1 MKKYSANYSYT
12 NHNFV
17 IQNLTNPR
25 KESEFLSAIL
35 IVKNLIQRG
44 KPTLM
49 SQYLQ
54 SIYGSVHKETELF
67 KKPFVLINQ
76 SNLKWNNTIKGDEE
90 NNYFPARTFL
100 EERISEDLSEYV
112 FIKQLIIP
120 EIEINQITQRDDEN
134 YRHQCVDFFLP
145 QANLVIEID
154 GQQHKEEVGGVIGS
168 IRDNHLTLSKIL
180 TVRIDTKDFEDR
192 NEIYFEKIEII
203 KTKLDKHSRLLN
215 LYKTNFNLS
224 FAEIPE
230 EIKKTKLLPTAIIRF
245 QILILELLE
254 SGKINLNDDKWLFEL
269 KNLDI
274 IGYENHAVEDLFEW
288 FNHLLKLQKIPFN
301 EPQFQIKLVQN
312 FSNTNCIKVDF
323 SLFQRWTDENM
334 LNEEVIYVRTDYL
347 DLFHNRNKNKLD
359 RINYFKLSTSNK
371 FEYKLIFN
379 EESDDLENLEFFLK
393 NIFEYDRFNN
403 GQISIIQNIL
413 ENKTTIG
420 LLPTGGGKSLTYQL
434 ACLLQPCISF
444 VVCPIKSLMY
454 DQIKDL
460 DLAYIQNI
468 ESINSDTIGAER
480 TEILDNYSN
489 GKYFFVFISPERFQ
503 TKDFRERLISI
514 NSQLNFS
521 YAVIDEVH
529 CLSEWGHD
537 FRTSYLNLSNT
548 IKKYCPSIS
557 FLGLTATASV
567 NVLKDIQLEFNTDQK
582 NVKTLTD
589 YTRPELEF
597 IVINDNGNKYQ
608 QALKIIEKQN
618 EEHKIFDLESDNPK
632 CGLIFTPFVNSTV
645 AVDGCFGLSNKL
657 STNFKVQVKFYSGSK
672 PNNYADALDFESYKI
687 KVQDEYKQNKFTLL
701 TATKA
706 FGMGINKKNIIFTI
720 HYGMPA
726 SMESLYQEA
735 GRAGR
740 DKSEAKCYVLLTE
753 EKKENE
759 VETIF
764 NPESTYEEIQSL
776 TDKVKWNGQ
785 DVFRQ
790 IFLYQNGLDSIAKE
804 LELVNKLHNKYLVS
818 GASKVVHA
826 LTFFPNAHTTNQR
839 KEAKSK
845 VEKAIY
851 RLSNLGVVDDWT
863 VDDFS
868 NGVFTVT
875 YKTFTD
881 ESIKTT
887 LLKFIKKY
895 VDDFEFDNHSERIKY
910 TNILR
915 DTELSK
921 FERLVKILLQWSYD
935 KFGTNRRE
943 SLKNVYENCLKY
955 DDTNEG
961 KESFKRSLEAYF
973 KFTEAT
979 YILQHIAENNN
990 KDISKWFDVF
1000 YDEIKD
1006 GNDNIIFNF
1015 KSKDSLI
1022 DLKGNL
1028 QRFLESYQSNTGLNL
1043 INGLTALLLEELFN
1057 EIEEKRFSKSFDT
1070 ISNYEESKFV
1080 YIIDQILEISKKINQ
1095 KGKTLLLKFL
1105 YKYSK
1110 TEEEKLRFAKEL
1122 GDTETILIH
1131 YNDRLKSIN
1140 KNIEYGFRKIG

>member
-1 MKKYSANYSYT
+1 MMKKYSANYSYT
-12 NHNFV
+12 DHNFV
-17 IQNLTNPR
+17 IQNLINPR
-25 KESEFLSAIL
+25 KESDYLPAIL
-35 IVKNLIQRG
+35 IIKNLIQRG

-54 SIYGSVHKETELF
+54 SIYGSIHKEAESF

-76 SNLKWNNTIKGDEE
+76 SNLEWNDTIKGDAE
-90 NNYFPARTFL
+90 NNYFPAKTFL
-100 EERISEDLSEYV
+100 NERISEDLSEYE

-120 EIEINQITQRDDEN
+120 EVEINQITQRDDEN
-134 YRHQCVDFFLP
+134 FKHQCVDFFLP

-154 GQQHKEEVGGVIGS
+154 GQQHKEEVGRVVDS

-180 TVRIDTKDFEDR
+180 TVRIDTKDLEEK
-192 NEIYFEKIEII
+192 NSIYFEKIEQI
-203 KTKLDKHSRLLN
+203 KNQLDNYSRFLN

-224 FAEIPE
+224 FAEISE
-230 EIKKTKLLPTAIIRF
+230 DIKKTKLLPTAIIRF
-245 QILILELLE
+245 QVLILELLE
-254 SGKINLNDDKWLFEL
+254 SGILNLDNDKWKFEV
-269 KNLDI
+269 KNQDVK
-274 IGYENHAVEDLFEW
+274 GYENHSIEDVFEW
-288 FNHLLKLQKIPFN
+288 LHHLLKLQKIPFK
-301 EPQFQIKLVQN
+301 EPQFEIKNVQH
-312 FSNTNCIKVDF
+312 FSNDNSIKIDF
-323 SLFQRWTDENM
+323 SILERWTDQNT
-334 LNEEVIYVRTDYL
+334 LNEDVIYVRKDYL
-347 DLFHNRNKNKLD
+347 DLFHNRNKEKLD
-359 RINYFKLSTSNK
+359 RVNYFKLSTSKK
-371 FEYKLIFN
+371 FKYNLVFN
-379 EESDDLENLEFFLK
+379 EESDDIENLEFFLK
-393 NIFEYDRFNN
+393 NIFEYDKFNN
-403 GQISIIQNIL
+403 GQISIIQNVL
-413 ENKTTIG
+413 ENNTTIG

-460 DLAYIQNI
+460 DQAYIQNI
-468 ESINSDTIGAER
+468 ASINSDVAGATR

-503 TKDFRERLISI
+503 TKDFRERLIAI

-548 IKKYCPSIS
+548 IKKYCPTID

-597 IVINDNGNKYQ
+597 IVINDGGNKYQ
-608 QALKIIEKQN
+608 EITKIVENHNQEDN
-618 EEHKIFDLESDNPK
+618 IFESTSENQK
-632 CGLIFTPFVNSTV
+632 CGLIFTPFVNGIN
-645 AVDGCFGLSNKL
+645 GCFDLSNRL
-657 STNFKVQVKFYSGSK
+657 TNEFNTSVKFYSGSK
-672 PNNYADALDFESYKI
+672 PSNYQNDLDFEKYKV
-687 KVQDEYKQNKFTLL
+687 KVQDEYKQNKFNLL

-706 FGMGINKKNIIFTI
+706 FGMGINKKNISFTV

-740 DKSEAKCYVLLTE
+740 DKSEAKCYVLLSE
-753 EKKENE
+753 ENPETD
-759 VETIF
+759 VQTIF
-764 NPESTYEEIQSL
+764 NPQSTYEEIQNL
-776 TDKVKWNGQ
+776 REQVGWNGQ

-790 IFLYQNGLDSIAKE
+790 IFLYQNGLDSISNE
-804 LELVNKLHNKYLVS
+804 LDLVAQLHNTYS
-818 GASKVVHA
+818 EAGASKVIYA
-826 LTFFPNAHTTNQR
+826 RTLGSNKA
-839 KEAKSK
+839 K

-851 RLSNLGVVDDWT
+851 RLSNLGIILDWT
-863 VDDFS
+863 VDDFF
-868 NGVFTVT
+868 NGVFTVS
-875 YKTFTD
+875 YSNFTED
-881 ESIKTT
+881 SIATT

-895 VDDFEFDNHSERIKY
+895 VDDFEFDNHPDRIKY
-910 TNILR
+910 SNILQ
-915 DTELSK
+915 DSELTK
-921 FERLVKILLQWSYD
+921 LERFVKVLLQWSYD

-990 KDISKWFDVF
+990 KDISKWFEVF
-1000 YDEIKD
+1000 YDENNNFIKQ
-1006 GNDNIIFNF
+1006 
-1015 KSKDSLI
+1015 DSLI

-1028 QRFLESYQSNTGLNL
+1028 QRFLESFQSNTGLNL
-1043 INGLTALLLEELFN
+1043 INGLTKLLLDESFN
-1057 EIEEKRFSKSFDT
+1057 NISEQRFSKSFDT
-1070 ISNYEESKFV
+1070 ISNYEESKFD
-1080 YIIDQILEISKKINQ
+1080 YIVNQILEISKRINQ
-1095 KGKTLLLKFL
+1095 KGKIILLKFL
-1105 YKYSK
+1105 YKFSK

-1122 GDTETILIH
+1122 GDTETMLIH
-1131 YNDRLKSIN
+1131 YNNRLKSIN

>member
-17 IQNLTNPR
+17 IQNLTNSR
-25 KESEFLSAIL
+25 KESGYLSAIL
-35 IVKNLIQRG
+35 IIKNLIQRG

-49 SQYLQ
+49 SKYLQ

-76 SNLKWNNTIKGDEE
+76 SNLKWNNTIRGDEE

-100 EERISEDLSEYV
+100 EERITQDLSEYK
-112 FIKQLIIP
+112 FIKQLIVP

-134 YRHQCVDFFLP
+134 FRHQCVDLFLP

-154 GQQHKEEVGGVIGS
+154 GQQHQEEIGRVADA
-168 IRDNHLTLSKIL
+168 IRDNHLSLSKVETI
-180 TVRIDTKDFEDR
+180 RIDTLDLEAR
-192 NEIYFEKIEII
+192 NENYFEKIEEI
-203 KTKLDKHSRLLN
+203 KSQLETYSRFLKLYEN
-215 LYKTNFNLS
+215 NYNLS
-224 FAEIPE
+224 FDEIPE
-230 EIKKTKLLPTAIIRF
+230 EIKKTKLLPTATIRF
-245 QILILELLE
+245 QILLLELLE
-254 SGKINLNDDKWLFEL
+254 SGLLNLDDKKWLFEI
-269 KNLDI
+269 KNRDVNS
-274 IGYENHAVEDLFEW
+274 YENYAIEDVFEW
-288 FNHLLKLQKIPFN
+288 FQYLLKLQKIEFN
-301 EPQFQIKLVQN
+301 EPEFEIRNVEA
-312 FSNTNCIKVDF
+312 FSNANCIKIDF
-323 SLFQRWTDENM
+323 SLLERWTDENS
-334 LNEEVIYVRTDYL
+334 LNENVIYVRTDYL

-359 RINYFKLSTSNK
+359 RVNYFNLSTSAKYN
-371 FEYKLIFN
+371 YKLLFN

-393 NIFEYDRFNN
+393 NIFEYEKFNN

-413 ENKTTIG
+413 ENNTTIG

-460 DLAYIQNI
+460 DQAYIQNI
-468 ESINSDTIGAER
+468 ESINSDVIGAER

-503 TKDFRERLISI
+503 TKDFRERLIAI

-537 FRTSYLNLSNT
+537 FRTSYLNLSST
-548 IKKYCPSIS
+548 IKKYCPTIN

-608 QALKIIEKQN
+608 ELNSVIDYQIEEN
-618 EEHKIFDLESDNPK
+618 NLFNSASENTK
-632 CGLIFTPFVNSTV
+632 CGLIFTPFVNGAS
-645 AVDGCFGLSNKL
+645 GCFDLASNL
-657 STNFKVQVKFYSGSK
+657 TTNYQTPIKFYSGSK
-672 PNNYADALDFESYKI
+672 PRNFQGTDKDFDKYKL

-706 FGMGINKKNIIFTI
+706 FGMGINKRNIGFTV

-740 DKSEAKCYVLLTE
+740 DKSDSKCYVLLTE
-753 EKKENE
+753 ENPETD
-759 VETIF
+759 VDTIF

-776 TDKVKWNGQ
+776 TEQVRWDGK

-790 IFLYQNGLDSIAKE
+790 IFLYQKGLDSISEE
-804 LELVNKLHNKYLVS
+804 LNLVSRLHNTYSESGVS
-818 GASKVVHA
+818 RVVY
-826 LTFFPNAHTTNQR
+826 AHNLDSN
-839 KEAKSK
+839 KAK

-851 RLSNLGVVDDWT
+851 RLSNLGVISDWT
-863 VDDFS
+863 VDDFF
-868 NGVFTVT
+868 NGVFTVK
-875 YKTFTD
+875 YNTFSE
-881 ESIKTT
+881 ESIKTS
-887 LLKFIKKY
+887 LLRFIKKY
-895 VDDFEFDNHSERIKY
+895 IDDFEFDNHSIRIKY
-910 TNILR
+910 TNILN
-915 DTELSK
+915 DNSLPK

-935 KFGTNRRE
+935 KFGTNRRT
-943 SLKNVYENCLKY
+943 SLQHVYENCLKY
-955 DDTNEG
+955 DDTIEG
-961 KESFKRSLEAYF
+961 KESFKKSLEAYF

-990 KDISKWFDVF
+990 KDIIKWFEVF
-1000 YDEIKD
+1000 YDE
-1006 GNDNIIFNF
+1006 NDNFIN
-1015 KSKDSLI
+1015 KDSLI

-1028 QRFLESYQSNTGLNL
+1028 QRFLESFQSNTGLNL
-1043 INGLTALLLEELFN
+1043 INGLTNLLLSESFN
-1057 EIEEKRFSKSFDT
+1057 KIEQQRFSKSFDT
-1070 ISNYEESKFV
+1070 ISNYEDSTFDF
-1080 YIIDQILEISKKINQ
+1080 IIDHILEISKRIDQ
-1095 KGKTLLLKFL
+1095 KGKIVLLKFL
-1105 YKYSK
+1105 YKFSK
-1110 TEEEKLRFAKEL
+1110 TEDEKLRFAKEL
-1122 GDTETILIH
+1122 GDTKTILIH
-1131 YNDRLKSIN
+1131 YNNRLKSIN
-1140 KNIEYGFRKIG
+1140 KNIENGFRKIG

>member
-1 MKKYSANYSYT
+1 MMKKYSANYSYT

-17 IQNLTNPR
+17 IQNLTNTR
-25 KESEFLSAIL
+25 KESRFLPAIL
-35 IVKNLIQRG
+35 IIKNLIQRG

-54 SIYGSVHKETELF
+54 SIYGSVHKEIELF
-67 KKPFVLINQ
+67 KNPFVLINQ
-76 SNLKWNNTIKGDEE
+76 SSLEWNNTIKGDEE

-100 EERISEDLSEYV
+100 EEKISEDLSEYE

-120 EIEINQITQRDDEN
+120 EIEINQITHQNDEN
-134 YRHQCVDFFLP
+134 FRHQCVDFFLP

-154 GQQHKEEVGGVIGS
+154 GQQHKEEVGRVIDS
-168 IRDNHLTLSKIL
+168 IRDNHLILSKVL
-180 TVRIDTKDFEDR
+180 TVRIDTKDLEAR
-192 NEIYFEKIEII
+192 NEIYLERIEQI
-203 KTKLDKHSRLLN
+203 KNQLDKYSRFLN

-245 QILILELLE
+245 QVLILELLE
-254 SGKINLNDDKWLFEL
+254 SGRISLEDDKWIFEV
-269 KNLDI
+269 KNQDI
-274 IGYENHAVEDLFEW
+274 SGFENHSIEDVFEW
-288 FNHLLKLQKIPFN
+288 LHHLLKLQKITFN
-301 EPQFQIKLVQN
+301 EPQFEVKYVQN
-312 FSNTNCIKVDF
+312 FSNENCIKIDF
-323 SLFQRWTDENM
+323 SLFQRWTDENL

-359 RINYFKLSTSNK
+359 RINYFKLSTSSK
-371 FEYKLIFN
+371 FNYKLLFN
-379 EESDDLENLEFFLK
+379 EESDDLQNLEFFLK

-413 ENKTTIG
+413 ENNTTIG

-460 DLAYIQNI
+460 DQAHIQNI
-468 ESINSDTIGAER
+468 ESINSDVVGAAR

-503 TKDFRERLISI
+503 TIDFRERLMAI
-514 NSQLNFS
+514 NSQLDFS

-548 IKKYCPSIS
+548 IKKYCPSIN

-567 NVLKDIQLEFNTDQK
+567 NVLKDIQLEFNTNQK
-582 NVKTLTD
+582 NVKTLSD

-608 QALKIIEKQN
+608 EVKNIIEN
-618 EEHKIFDLESDNPK
+618 HKIEDDIFDLDSDKPK
-632 CGLIFTPFVNSTV
+632 CGLIFTPHKQGNY
-645 AVDGCFGLSNKL
+645 GCSNLSKSL
-657 STNFKVQVKFYSGSK
+657 SIDFKTKIEYYSGTKPRAFIGNDEDFDRYKQKVQ
-672 PNNYADALDFESYKI
+672 N
-687 KVQDEYKQNKFTLL
+687 EYKQNKFALL

-706 FGMGINKKNIIFTI
+706 FGMGINKKNISFTV
-720 HYGMPA
+720 HYSMPA

-740 DKSEAKCYVLLTE
+740 DKSNAKCYVLLTE
-753 EKKENE
+753 EKPETD

-764 NPESTYEEIQSL
+764 NPESTYEEIQTLS
-776 TDKVKWNGQ
+776 DEVGRNGK

-790 IFLYQNGLDSIAKE
+790 IFLYQNGLDSISKE
-804 LELVNKLHNKYLVS
+804 LELVTQLHNTYSES
-818 GASKVVHA
+818 GASKVIYA
-826 LTFFPNAHTTNQR
+826 SNLASNKA
-839 KEAKSK
+839 K

-851 RLSNLGVVDDWT
+851 RLSNLGVISDWT
-863 VDDFS
+863 VDDFF

-875 YKTFTD
+875 YNTFTE
-881 ESIKTT
+881 ESIKAT

-910 TNILR
+910 TNILN
-915 DTELSK
+915 DTELPK

-955 DDTNEG
+955 DDTIEG
-961 KESFKRSLEAYF
+961 KESFKKSLEAYF

-990 KDISKWFDVF
+990 KDISKWFEVF
-1000 YDEIKD
+1000 YDENK
-1006 GNDNIIFNF
+1006 NF
-1015 KSKDSLI
+1015 INKDSLI

-1028 QRFLESYQSNTGLNL
+1028 QRFLESFQSNTGLNL
-1043 INGLTALLLEELFN
+1043 INGLTNLLLEGSFN
-1057 EIEEKRFSKSFDT
+1057 KIEEQRFSKSFDT
-1070 ISNYEESKFV
+1070 ISNYEDSKFDYV
-1080 YIIDQILEISKKINQ
+1080 IDQILEIAKRIDQ
-1095 KGKTLLLKFL
+1095 KGKIILLKFL

-1110 TEEEKLRFAKEL
+1110 TDEEKLRIAKEL

-1131 YNDRLKSIN
+1131 YNNRLKSIN
-1140 KNIEYGFRKIG
+1140 KNIEYGFQKIG

>member
-1 MKKYSANYSYT
+1 MMKKYSANYSYT

-17 IQNLTNPR
+17 IQNLTNSR
-25 KESEFLSAIL
+25 KESGYLSAIL
-35 IVKNLIQRG
+35 IIKNLIQRG
-44 KPTLM
+44 KPTIL

-54 SIYGSVHKETELF
+54 SVYGSIHKDTELF
-67 KKPFVLINQ
+67 KSPFVLINKK
-76 SNLKWNNTIKGDEE
+76 NLVWNNTIKGDEE

-100 EERISEDLSEYV
+100 EERISEDLSEYE
-112 FIKQLIIP
+112 FIKQLLIP
-120 EIEINQITQRDDEN
+120 EIEINQITQRIDEN
-134 YRHQCVDFFLP
+134 FKHQCVDFFLP

-154 GQQHKEEVGGVIGS
+154 GQQHKEEVGRVIDS
-168 IRDNHLTLSKIL
+168 IRDNHLILSKVL
-180 TVRIDTKDFEDR
+180 TVRIDTKDLEEK
-192 NEIYFEKIEII
+192 NSNYFEKIEEI
-203 KTKLDKHSRLLN
+203 KSQLDKYSRFLN
-215 LYKTNFNLS
+215 LYKKNYNLS
-224 FAEIPE
+224 FAEIPKK
-230 EIKKTKLLPTAIIRF
+230 IKKTKLLPTAIIRF
-245 QILILELLE
+245 QVLILELLE
-254 SGKINLNDDKWLFEL
+254 NGILNFEDDKWIFEV
-269 KNLDI
+269 KNQDVTN
-274 IGYENHAVEDLFEW
+274 YENHSIEDIFEW
-288 FNHLLKLQKIPFN
+288 MHHLLKLQKISFN
-301 EPQFQIKLVQN
+301 EPQFEIRNVN
-312 FSNTNCIKVDF
+312 EFSRENCIKIDF
-323 SLFQRWTDENM
+323 SLFQRWTDENT
-334 LNEEVIYVRTDYL
+334 LNDDVIYVRTDYL

-359 RINYFKLSTSNK
+359 RVNYFRLSTSK
-371 FEYKLIFN
+371 KYSYKLLFN

-393 NIFEYDRFNN
+393 NIFEYDKFNN
-403 GQISIIQNIL
+403 GQISIIQNVL
-413 ENKTTIG
+413 ENNTTIG

-460 DLAYIQNI
+460 DQAYIQNI
-468 ESINSDTIGAER
+468 ESINSDVIGPER

-489 GKYFFVFISPERFQ
+489 RKYFFVFISPERFQ
-503 TKDFRERLISI
+503 TKDFRERLIAI

-548 IKKYCPSIS
+548 IKKYCPTII

-597 IVINDNGNKYQ
+597 IVINDNGKKYQ
-608 QALKIIEKQN
+608 EITTIVDNHNQVDN
-618 EEHKIFDLESDNPK
+618 IFDLDSENPK
-632 CGLIFTPFVNSTV
+632 CGLIFTPFVNGTN
-645 AVDGCFGLSNKL
+645 GCFDLSSKL
-657 STNFKVQVKFYSGSK
+657 TTNFNIPVKFYSGSK
-672 PNNYADALDFESYKI
+672 PKNYQNDIDFEKYKV
-687 KVQDEYKQNKFTLL
+687 KVQDEYKQNKFKLL

-706 FGMGINKKNIIFTI
+706 FGMGINKKNISFTV

-740 DKSEAKCYVLLTE
+740 DKSDAKCYVLLTE
-753 EKKENE
+753 ENPETN

-776 TDKVKWNGQ
+776 TEKVKWDGQ

-790 IFLYQNGLDSIAKE
+790 IFLYQNGLDSISKE
-804 LELVNKLHNKYLVS
+804 LELVTLLHNTYSES
-818 GASKVVHA
+818 GTSKVVYA
-826 LTFFPNAHTTNQR
+826 RNLASNKA
-839 KEAKSK
+839 K
-845 VEKAIY
+845 VEKSIY
-851 RLSNLGVVDDWT
+851 RLSNLGVIADWT
-863 VDDFS
+863 VDDFF
-868 NGVFTVT
+868 NGVFTVK
-875 YKTFTD
+875 YNTFTE
-881 ESIKTT
+881 ESIKST

-895 VDDFEFDNHSERIKY
+895 VDDFEFDNHSDRIKY
-910 TNILR
+910 TNILN
-915 DTELSK
+915 DNSLPK

-955 DDTNEG
+955 DDTIEG
-961 KESFKRSLEAYF
+961 KESFKKSLEAYF

-990 KDISKWFDVF
+990 KDISKWFEVF
-1000 YDEIKD
+1000 YDE
-1006 GNDNIIFNF
+1006 NNNF
-1015 KSKDSLI
+1015 INKDSLI

-1028 QRFLESYQSNTGLNL
+1028 QRFLESFQSNTGLNL
-1043 INGLTALLLEELFN
+1043 INGLTNLLLSESFN
-1057 EIEEKRFSKSFDT
+1057 KIEEQRFSKSFDT
-1070 ISNYEESKFV
+1070 ISNYEDSTFDF
-1080 YIIDQILEISKKINQ
+1080 IIDHILEISKRIDQ
-1095 KGKTLLLKFL
+1095 KGKIVLLKFL
-1105 YKYSK
+1105 YKFSK

-1131 YNDRLKSIN
+1131 YNNRLKSIN

>member
-44 KPTLM
+44 KPSLM

-100 EERISEDLSEYV
+100 EERISEDLSEYD

-120 EIEINQITQRDDEN
+120 EIEINQITQRNDEN
-134 YRHQCVDFFLP
+134 FRYQCVDFFLP

-154 GQQHKEEVGGVIGS
+154 GQQHKEEIGRVIDS
-168 IRDNHLTLSKIL
+168 IRDNHLTLSRVL
-180 TVRIDTKDFEDR
+180 TVRIDTKDFEAR
-192 NEIYFEKIEII
+192 NEIYFEKIEQI
-203 KTKLDKHSRLLN
+203 KNQLDKYSRFLN
-215 LYKTNFNLS
+215 LYKANFNLS

-245 QILILELLE
+245 QVLILELLE
-254 SGKINLNDDKWLFEL
+254 NGILNLEDDKWIFEV
-269 KNLDI
+269 KNRDVN
-274 IGYENHAVEDLFEW
+274 GYENHSIEDVFEW
-288 FNHLLKLQKIPFN
+288 LHHLLKLQKITFN
-301 EPQFQIKLVQN
+301 EPQFEIKNVQN
-312 FSNTNCIKVDF
+312 FSTANCIKIDF
-323 SLFQRWTDENM
+323 SVLERWTDENS
-334 LNEEVIYVRTDYL
+334 LNEEVIYIRTDYL

-359 RINYFKLSTSNK
+359 RINYFRLSTSTK
-371 FEYKLIFN
+371 FNYKLLFN
-379 EESDDLENLEFFLK
+379 DESDDLENLEFFLK
-393 NIFEYDRFNN
+393 NIFEYDSFNN

-413 ENKTTIG
+413 ENNTTIG

-460 DLAYIQNI
+460 DQAYIQNI
-468 ESINSDTIGAER
+468 ESINSDVVGAER

-503 TKDFRERLISI
+503 TKDFRERLIAI
-514 NSQLNFS
+514 NSQLDFS

-548 IKKYCPSIS
+548 IKKYCPTIN

-597 IVINDNGNKYQ
+597 VVKNDNGSKYQ
-608 QALKIIEKQN
+608 EVTTIIKN
-618 EEHKIFDLESDNPK
+618 HIEEDNLFDSDSDNPK
-632 CGLIFTPFVNSTV
+632 CGLIFTPFVNGGN
-645 AVDGCFGLSNKL
+645 GCFDLSNKL
-657 STNFKVQVKFYSGSK
+657 TTNFKVPVKFYSGSK
-672 PNNYADALDFESYKI
+672 PKNYNNDLDFETYKV

-706 FGMGINKKNIIFTI
+706 FGMGVNKKNIGFTV

-740 DKSEAKCYVLLTE
+740 DKSNAKCYVLLTE
-753 EKKENE
+753 ENPETD

-776 TDKVKWNGQ
+776 TEKVKWDGQ

-790 IFLYQNGLDSIAKE
+790 IFLYQNGLDSISKE
-804 LELVNKLHNKYLVS
+804 LELVAQLHNTFSES
-818 GASKVVHA
+818 GVSKVIYA
-826 LTFFPNAHTTNQR
+826 RNLASNKA
-839 KEAKSK
+839 K

-851 RLSNLGVVDDWT
+851 RLSNLGVISDWT
-863 VDDFS
+863 VDDFF

-875 YKTFTD
+875 YNTFSE
-881 ESIKTT
+881 ESIKST

-895 VDDFEFDNHSERIKY
+895 VDDFEFDNHSDRIKY
-910 TNILR
+910 TNILN
-915 DTELSK
+915 DTELPK

-955 DDTNEG
+955 DDTVEG
-961 KESFKRSLEAYF
+961 KESFKKSLEAYF

-990 KDISKWFDVF
+990 KDISKWFEVF
-1000 YDEIKD
+1000 YDE
-1006 GNDNIIFNF
+1006 NNNF
-1015 KSKDSLI
+1015 INKDSLF

-1028 QRFLESYQSNTGLNL
+1028 QRFLESFQTNTGLNL
-1043 INGLTALLLEELFN
+1043 INGLTNLLLEESFN
-1057 EIEEKRFSKSFDT
+1057 KIEEQRFSKSFDT
-1070 ISNYEESKFV
+1070 ISNYEESKFD
-1080 YIIDQILEISKKINQ
+1080 YIIDQILEISKSINQ
-1095 KGKTLLLKFL
+1095 KGKIILLKFL
-1105 YKYSK
+1105 YKFSK
-1110 TEEEKLRFAKEL
+1110 SEDEKLRFAKEL

-1131 YNDRLKSIN
+1131 YNNRLKSIN

>member
-1 MKKYSANYSYT
+1 MMKKYSANYSYT

-25 KESEFLSAIL
+25 KDSEYLSAIL
-35 IVKNLIQRG
+35 IIKNLIQRG
-44 KPTLM
+44 KPTIL

-54 SIYGSVHKETELF
+54 SIYSAVHKDTELF
-67 KKPFVLINQ
+67 KSPFVLINKT
-76 SNLKWNNTIKGDEE
+76 NLVWNNTIKGDEE

-100 EERISEDLSEYV
+100 EKRISEDLPEYE
-112 FIKQLIIP
+112 FIKQLLIP
-120 EIEINQITQRDDEN
+120 EIEINQITQRIDEN
-134 YRHQCVDFFLP
+134 FKHQCVDFFLP

-154 GQQHKEEVGGVIGS
+154 GQQHKEEVGRVIDS
-168 IRDNHLTLSKIL
+168 IRDNHLTLSKVL
-180 TVRIDTKDFEDR
+180 TVRIDTKDLEQK
-192 NEIYFEKIEII
+192 NSTYFEKIEEI
-203 KTKLDKHSRLLN
+203 KNQLDKYSRFLN
-215 LYKTNFNLS
+215 LYKTNYNLS
-224 FAEIPE
+224 FAEIPI

-245 QILILELLE
+245 QVLILELLE
-254 SGKINLNDDKWLFEL
+254 NGILNFEDEKWIFEV
-269 KNLDI
+269 KNQDVTD
-274 IGYENHAVEDLFEW
+274 YENHSIEDIFEW
-288 FNHLLKLQKIPFN
+288 MHHLLKLQKIPFN
-301 EPQFQIKLVQN
+301 EPQFEIRNVEE
-312 FSNTNCIKVDF
+312 FSSGNCIKIDF
-323 SLFQRWTDENM
+323 SIFQRWTDENT
-334 LNEEVIYVRTDYL
+334 LNDDIIYVRTDYL

-359 RINYFKLSTSNK
+359 RVNYFKLSTSIKYN
-371 FEYKLIFN
+371 YKLLFN

-393 NIFEYDRFNN
+393 NIFEYDKFNN
-403 GQISIIQNIL
+403 GQISIIQNVL
-413 ENKTTIG
+413 ENNTTIG

-460 DLAYIQNI
+460 DQAYIQNI
-468 ESINSDTIGAER
+468 ESINSDVIGAER

-503 TKDFRERLISI
+503 TKDFRERLTAI

-548 IKKYCPSIS
+548 IKKYCPTIN

-608 QALKIIEKQN
+608 EITTIVENHSELDN
-618 EEHKIFDLESDNPK
+618 IFDLDSENPK
-632 CGLIFTPFVNSTV
+632 CGLIFTPHKQGSFGCSSLSQSLSIDFKTRIEYYSGTKPNSFIGE
-645 AVDGCFGLSNKL
+645 DKDFERYKQ
-657 STNFKVQVKFYSGSK
+657 KVQ
-672 PNNYADALDFESYKI
+672 N
-687 KVQDEYKQNKFTLL
+687 EYKQNKFSLL

-706 FGMGINKKNIIFTI
+706 FGMGINKKNISFTV
-720 HYGMPA
+720 HYSMPA

-740 DKSEAKCYVLLTE
+740 DKSDAKCYVLLTE
-753 EKKENE
+753 ENPETN

-764 NPESTYEEIQSL
+764 NPESTYEEIKTLS
-776 TDKVKWNGQ
+776 DEVGRNGN

-790 IFLYQNGLDSIAKE
+790 IFLYQNGLDSIATE
-804 LELVNKLHNKYLVS
+804 LTLVTLLHNTYSES
-818 GASKVVHA
+818 GTSKVV
-826 LTFFPNAHTTNQR
+826 NARSLASN
-839 KEAKSK
+839 KSK

-851 RLSNLGVVDDWT
+851 RLSNLGVISDWT
-863 VDDFS
+863 VDDFFK
-868 NGVFTVT
+868 GVFTVT
-875 YKTFTD
+875 YNTFNE
-881 ESIKTT
+881 ESIKST

-895 VDDFEFDNHSERIKY
+895 VDDFEFDNHSDRIKY
-910 TNILR
+910 TNILN
-915 DTELSK
+915 DNSLPK

-955 DDTNEG
+955 DDTIEG
-961 KESFKRSLEAYF
+961 KEFFKKSLEAYF

-990 KDISKWFDVF
+990 KDIVKWFEVF
-1000 YDEIKD
+1000 YDENNNFIK
-1006 GNDNIIFNF
+1006 
-1015 KSKDSLI
+1015 KDSLI

-1028 QRFLESYQSNTGLNL
+1028 QRFLESFQSNTGLNL
-1043 INGLTALLLEELFN
+1043 INGLTNLLLSESFN
-1057 EIEEKRFSKSFDT
+1057 KIEEQRFTKSFDT
-1070 ISNYEESKFV
+1070 ISNYEDSTFDF
-1080 YIIDQILEISKKINQ
+1080 IIDHILELSKRIDQ
-1095 KGKTLLLKFL
+1095 KGKIVLLKFL
-1105 YKYSK
+1105 YKFSK

-1131 YNDRLKSIN
+1131 YNNRLKSIN

>member
-17 IQNLTNPR
+17 IQNLTCNS
-25 KESEFLSAIL
+25 KNSDYLSAIL
-35 IVKNLIQRG
+35 IIKNIIQRG
-44 KPTLM
+44 RPTLM

-54 SIYGSVHKETELF
+54 SIYGSVHKEVEFF

-76 SNLKWNNTIKGDEE
+76 SSLEWKNTIKGDEDK
-90 NNYFPARTFL
+90 NYFPAKIFL
-100 EERISEDLSEYV
+100 EERISEDLSDFE

-120 EIEINQITQRDDEN
+120 EIEINHITQRNDEN
-134 YRHQCVDFFLP
+134 FKHQCVDFFLP

-154 GQQHKEEVGGVIGS
+154 GQQHKEEVGRVIDS
-168 IRDNHLTLSKIL
+168 IRDNHLSLSKVL
-180 TVRIDTKDFEDR
+180 TVRIDTKDLESK
-192 NEIYFEKIEII
+192 NEIYFDKIEQI
-203 KTKLDKHSRLLN
+203 KSQLDKYSKFLN
-215 LYKTNFNLS
+215 LYKSNFELS
-224 FAEIPE
+224 YAEISE
-230 EIKKTKLLPTAIIRF
+230 DIKKTKLLPTAIIRF
-245 QILILELLE
+245 QVLILELLE
-254 SGKINLNDDKWLFEL
+254 SGVINFEDEKWFLEV
-269 KNLDI
+269 KNHDVT
-274 IGYENHAVEDLFEW
+274 GYENHAIEDIFEW
-288 FNHLLKLQKIPFN
+288 FHYLLKLQKITFN
-301 EPQFQIKLVQN
+301 EPQFEIKNVQR
-312 FSNTNCIKVDF
+312 FSNANCVKIDF
-323 SLFQRWTDENM
+323 SLLERWTDEYL
-334 LNEEVIYVRTDYL
+334 LNEEIIYVRTDYL
-347 DLFHNRNKNKLD
+347 DLYHNRNKNKLD
-359 RINYFKLSTSNK
+359 RINYFKLSTLTK
-371 FEYKLIFN
+371 FNYKLLFN

-393 NIFEYDRFNN
+393 NIFEYDMFFS

-413 ENKTTIG
+413 ENNTTIG

-460 DLAYIQNI
+460 DQAYIQNI
-468 ESINSDTIGAER
+468 ESINSDVVGAER

-503 TKDFRERLISI
+503 TKDFRERLIAI
-514 NSQLNFS
+514 NSQLDFS

-608 QALKIIEKQN
+608 EVTSIIEN
-618 EEHKIFDLESDNPK
+618 HIEDDSLFDCDTDNPK
-632 CGLIFTPFVNSTV
+632 CGLIFTPFVNGGN
-645 AVDGCFGLSNKL
+645 GCFDLSNKL
-657 STNFKVQVKFYSGSK
+657 TTNFKVPVKFYSGTK
-672 PNNYADALDFESYKI
+672 PKNYQNDSNFETYKV

-706 FGMGINKKNIIFTI
+706 FGMGINKKNISFTI

-740 DKSEAKCYVLLTE
+740 DKSNAKCYVLLTQ
-753 EKKENE
+753 EKPETD

-776 TDKVKWNGQ
+776 TEKVKWNGQ

-790 IFLYQNGLDSIAKE
+790 IFLYQNGLDSISKE
-804 LELVNKLHNKYLVS
+804 LKLVTQLHNTYSES
-818 GASKVVHA
+818 GVSKVIYA
-826 LTFFPNAHTTNQR
+826 MTLGSNKA
-839 KEAKSK
+839 K

-851 RLSNLGVVDDWT
+851 RLSNLGVISDWT
-863 VDDFS
+863 VDDFF

-875 YKTFTD
+875 YNTFS
-881 ESIKTT
+881 EERIKTT

-895 VDDFEFDNHSERIKY
+895 VDDFEFDNHSDRIKY
-910 TNILR
+910 TNILN
-915 DTELSK
+915 DIELPH

-935 KFGTNRRE
+935 KFGSNRRE
-943 SLKNVYENCLKY
+943 SLRNVYENCLNY
-955 DDTNEG
+955 TDTIGG
-961 KESFKRSLEAYF
+961 KESFKKSLESYF

-979 YILQHIAENNN
+979 YVLQHIAENNN
-990 KDISKWFDVF
+990 KDIFKWFEVF
-1000 YDEIKD
+1000 YDE
-1006 GNDNIIFNF
+1006 NNLFII
-1015 KSKDSLI
+1015 KDSLI

-1028 QRFLESYQSNTGLNL
+1028 QRFLESFQSNTGLNL
-1043 INGLTALLLEELFN
+1043 INGLTILLLEESLN
-1057 EIEEKRFSKSFDT
+1057 SIEENRFSKSFDT
-1070 ISNYEESKFV
+1070 ISNFEGSKFDYV
-1080 YIIDQILEISKKINQ
+1080 IDQILEVSKRLNQ
-1095 KGKTLLLKFL
+1095 KEKMLLLKYL

-1122 GDTETILIH
+1122 GDIETILIH
-1131 YNDRLKSIN
+1131 YNDRLERIN
-1140 KNIEYGFRKIG
+1140 KKIEYGFRKIG

>member
-1 MKKYSANYSYT
+1 M
-12 NHNFV
+12 
-17 IQNLTNPR
+17 P
-25 KESEFLSAIL
+25 AIL
-35 IVKNLIQRG
+35 IIKNLIQRG
-44 KPTLM
+44 KPTIM

-54 SIYGSVHKETELF
+54 SIYGSVHKEIELF
-67 KKPFVLINQ
+67 KKPFVLINK
-76 SNLKWNNTIKGDEE
+76 SSLKWNNTIRGDED
-90 NNYFPARTFL
+90 NNYFPAITFL
-100 EERISEDLSEYV
+100 EERISEDLSEYE

-120 EIEINQITQRDDEN
+120 EIEINQITQRNDEN
-134 YRHQCVDFFLP
+134 FKHQCVDFFLP

-154 GQQHKEEVGGVIGS
+154 GQQHKEGVGRVIDS
-168 IRDNHLTLSKIL
+168 IRDNHLTLSKVL
-180 TVRIDTKDFEDR
+180 TVRIDTKDLEAR
-192 NEIYFEKIEII
+192 NEIYLERIEQI
-203 KTKLDKHSRLLN
+203 KKQLDKYSRFLN

-245 QILILELLE
+245 QVLILELLE
-254 SGKINLNDDKWLFEL
+254 SGIISLDNEKWLFEV
-269 KNLDI
+269 KNQDVN
-274 IGYENHAVEDLFEW
+274 GYENHSIEDIFEW
-288 FNHLLKLQKIPFN
+288 LHHLLKLQKIPFN
-301 EPQFQIKLVQN
+301 EPKFKIKKVEN
-312 FSNTNCIKVDF
+312 FSNENCVKIDF
-323 SLFQRWTDENM
+323 SLLQRWTDENS

-359 RINYFKLSTSNK
+359 RINYFKLSTSSKYN
-371 FEYKLIFN
+371 YKLLFN
-379 EESDDLENLEFFLK
+379 EESDDLENLEFFLE
-393 NIFEYDRFNN
+393 NIFGYDKFNN
-403 GQISIIQNIL
+403 GQISIIQNVL
-413 ENKTTIG
+413 ENNTTIG

-454 DQIKDL
+454 DQIRDL
-460 DLAYIQNI
+460 DQAYIQNV
-468 ESINSDTIGAER
+468 ESINSDVIGAER
-480 TEILDNYSN
+480 TEILDNYIN

-503 TKDFRERLISI
+503 TKDFRERLIAI

-537 FRTSYLNLSNT
+537 FRTSYLNLSST
-548 IKKYCPSIS
+548 IKKYCPSIN

-567 NVLKDIQLEFNTDQK
+567 NVLKDIQLEFNINQK

-597 IVINDNGNKYQ
+597 IVINDNGKKYQ
-608 QALKIIEKQN
+608 EIKTIVENHNQEDNL
-618 EEHKIFDLESDNPK
+618 FDLDSENPK
-632 CGLIFTPFVNSTV
+632 CGLIFTPFVNSGN
-645 AVDGCFGLSNKL
+645 GCFDLASKL
-657 STNFKVQVKFYSGSK
+657 TTNFKAPVKFYSGSK
-672 PNNYADALDFESYKI
+672 PKNYQNDLDFEKYKL
-687 KVQDEYKQNKFTLL
+687 KVQDEYKQNKFSLL

-706 FGMGINKKNIIFTI
+706 FGMGINKKNISFTV

-740 DKSEAKCYVLLTE
+740 DKSDAKCYVLLTE
-753 EKKENE
+753 ENPETD

-764 NPESTYEEIQSL
+764 NPESTYEEIQTL
-776 TDKVKWNGQ
+776 REQVGWNGR

-790 IFLYQNGLDSIAKE
+790 IFLYQNGLDSISNE
-804 LELVNKLHNKYLVS
+804 LELVTQLHNIYSES
-818 GASKVVHA
+818 GTSKVVSA
-826 LTFFPNAHTTNQR
+826 SSLASNKA
-839 KEAKSK
+839 K

-851 RLSNLGVVDDWT
+851 RLSNLGVILDWT
-863 VDDFS
+863 VDDFF

-875 YKTFTD
+875 YNTFTE
-881 ESIKTT
+881 ESIKSS

-895 VDDFEFDNHSERIKY
+895 IDDFEFDNHSDRIKY
-910 TNILR
+910 TNILNN
-915 DTELSK
+915 TEFPK

-955 DDTNEG
+955 DDTIEG
-961 KESFKRSLEAYF
+961 KESFKKSLEAYF

-990 KDISKWFDVF
+990 KDLTKWFEVL
-1000 YDEIKD
+1000 YDE
-1006 GNDNIIFNF
+1006 NNNF
-1015 KSKDSLI
+1015 LNKDSLI

-1028 QRFLESYQSNTGLNL
+1028 QRFLESFQSNTGLNL
-1043 INGLTALLLEELFN
+1043 INGLTILLLEESFN
-1057 EIEEKRFSKSFDT
+1057 KIEENRFSKSFDT
-1070 ISNYEESKFV
+1070 ISNYEELEFDYV
-1080 YIIDQILEISKKINQ
+1080 IDQILEVSKKLNQ
-1095 KGKTLLLKFL
+1095 KGKIILLKFL
-1105 YKYSK
+1105 YKFSK

-1122 GDTETILIH
+1122 GDTKTLLIN
-1131 YNDRLKSIN
+1131 YNNRLKSIN

>member
-1 MKKYSANYSYT
+1 MMKKYSANYSYP

-17 IQNLTNPR
+17 IQNLTLPR

-54 SIYGSVHKETELF
+54 SIYGSFHKDDEQF
-67 KKPFVLINQ
+67 KIPFVLIDR
-76 SNLKWNNTIKGDEE
+76 SNILWHNTIKGNEE

-100 EERISEDLSEYV
+100 DERISEDLSEYE

-134 YRHQCVDFFLP
+134 FRHQCVDFFLP

-154 GQQHKEEVGGVIGS
+154 GQQHKEEVGRVIDS
-168 IRDNHLTLSKIL
+168 IRDNHLLLSKVL
-180 TVRIDTKDFEDR
+180 TVRIETKDLEER
-192 NEIYFEKIEII
+192 NEIYFEKIGQI
-203 KTKLDKHSRLLN
+203 KTQLDKYSRFLN

-224 FAEIPE
+224 FAEISE

-254 SGKINLNDDKWLFEL
+254 SGKINLDDDKWLFEV
-269 KNLDI
+269 KNQDI
-274 IGYENHAVEDLFEW
+274 NGYENHAIEDVFEW
-288 FNHLLKLQKIPFN
+288 LHHLLKLQKIPFN
-301 EPQFQIKLVQN
+301 EPQFEIKYVQN
-312 FSNTNCIKVDF
+312 FSSSNCIKIDF
-323 SLFQRWTDENM
+323 SLFQRWTDEYM
-334 LNEEVIYVRTDYL
+334 LNEDVIFVRTDYL

-359 RINYFKLSTSNK
+359 RINYFKLSTANK

-393 NIFEYDRFNN
+393 NIFGYDKFNN

-413 ENKTTIG
+413 ENNTTIG

-468 ESINSDTIGAER
+468 DSINSDTIGAER

-503 TKDFRERLISI
+503 TKDFRERLVAI

-548 IKKYCPSIS
+548 IKKYCPSIN

-608 QALKIIEKQN
+608 EILSILENHNQEDN
-618 EEHKIFDLESDNPK
+618 IFDLDSDNPR
-632 CGLIFTPFVNSTV
+632 CGLIFTPFVNG
-645 AVDGCFGLSNKL
+645 ANGCFDLSNRL
-657 STNFKVQVKFYSGSK
+657 TNNFNIPVRFYSGSK
-672 PNNYADALDFESYKI
+672 PSNYQEDLDFEKYKV
-687 KVQDEYKQNKFTLL
+687 KVQEEYKQNKFTLL

-706 FGMGINKKNIIFTI
+706 FGMGINKKNISFTV

-740 DKSEAKCYVLLTE
+740 DKSDAKCYVLLTE
-753 EKKENE
+753 ENPETD
-759 VETIF
+759 VQTIF

-776 TDKVKWNGQ
+776 TEKVKWDGQ

-790 IFLYQNGLDSIAKE
+790 IFLYQNGLDSISKE
-804 LELVNKLHNKYLVS
+804 LELVTQLHNTYS
-818 GASKVVHA
+818 EPGASKVVYA
-826 LTFFPNAHTTNQR
+826 TNLASN
-839 KEAKSK
+839 KAK

-851 RLSNLGVVDDWT
+851 RLSNLGVISDWT
-863 VDDFS
+863 VDDFFS
-868 NGVFTVT
+868 GVFTVT
-875 YKTFTD
+875 YNTFTE

-895 VDDFEFDNHSERIKY
+895 VDDFEFDNNSERIKY

-955 DDTNEG
+955 DDTLEG
-961 KESFKRSLEAYF
+961 KESFKKSLEAYF

-990 KDISKWFDVF
+990 KDIAKWFEVF
-1000 YDEIKD
+1000 YDE
-1006 GNDNIIFNF
+1006 NNNF
-1015 KSKDSLI
+1015 INKDSLF

-1028 QRFLESYQSNTGLNL
+1028 QRFLESFQTNTGLNL
-1043 INGLTALLLEELFN
+1043 INGLTNLLLEEIFN

-1070 ISNYEESKFV
+1070 ISNYEESKFDYV
-1080 YIIDQILEISKKINQ
+1080 IDQILEISKRINQ
-1095 KGKTLLLKFL
+1095 KGKILLLKFL

-1131 YNDRLKSIN
+1131 YNNRLKSIN

>member
-1 MKKYSANYSYT
+1 MMRKYSANYSYT

-17 IQNLTNPR
+17 IQNLNSSR

-35 IVKNLIQRG
+35 IIKNLIQRG

-54 SIYGSVHKETELF
+54 SIYGSIHKETEAF

-76 SNLKWNNTIKGDEE
+76 SNLKWINTIRGDEE

-100 EERISEDLSEYV
+100 EERITQDLSEYE
-112 FIKQLIIP
+112 FIKQLIVP

-134 YRHQCVDFFLP
+134 FRHQCVDFFLP

-154 GQQHKEEVGGVIGS
+154 GQQHKEEIGRVVDS
-168 IRDNHLTLSKIL
+168 IRDNHLSLSRVK
-180 TVRIDTKDFEDR
+180 TVRIDTLDLEAR
-192 NEIYFEKIEII
+192 NETYFEKIEEI
-203 KTKLDKHSRLLN
+203 KGQLDTYSRFLN
-215 LYKTNFNLS
+215 LYKNNFNLS

-230 EIKKTKLLPTAIIRF
+230 EIKKTKLLPTATIRF

-254 SGKINLNDDKWLFEL
+254 SGVLNLDDKKWIIEI
-269 KNLDI
+269 KNRDVNS
-274 IGYENHAVEDLFEW
+274 YENYAIEDIFEW
-288 FNHLLKLQKIPFN
+288 FQHLLKLQKIEFK
-301 EPQFQIKLVQN
+301 EPEFEIRNVEN
-312 FSNTNCIKVDF
+312 FSNENCIKVDF
-323 SLFQRWTDENM
+323 SLLERWTDENS
-334 LNEEVIYVRTDYL
+334 LNESIIYVRTDYL

-359 RINYFKLSTSNK
+359 RINYFKLSTSKK
-371 FEYKLIFN
+371 FKYKLLFN
-379 EESDDLENLEFFLK
+379 DESDDLENLEFFLK
-393 NIFEYDRFNN
+393 NIFEYNKFNN

-413 ENKTTIG
+413 ENNTTIG

-454 DQIKDL
+454 DQINDL
-460 DLAYIQNI
+460 DQAYIQNI

-480 TEILDNYSN
+480 TEILDNYGN

-503 TKDFRERLISI
+503 TKDFRERLTAI
-514 NSQLNFS
+514 NKQLNFS

-548 IKKYCPSIS
+548 IKKYCPEIN

-597 IVINDNGNKYQ
+597 IVINDNGNKYKELNSVIDYQ
-608 QALKIIEKQN
+608 IEEN
-618 EEHKIFDLESDNPK
+618 NLFNTESDNTK
-632 CGLIFTPFVNSTV
+632 CGLIFTPFVNGV
-645 AVDGCFGLSNKL
+645 NGCFDLSNNLSNKYQ
-657 STNFKVQVKFYSGSK
+657 TPVKFYSGSK
-672 PNNYADALDFESYKI
+672 PRNYNNVLDFETYKV

-706 FGMGINKKNIIFTI
+706 FGMGINKKNIGFTV

-740 DKSEAKCYVLLTE
+740 DKSDSKCYVLLTE
-753 EKKENE
+753 EDPETD
-759 VETIF
+759 VGTIF

-776 TDKVKWNGQ
+776 TEQVRWDGK

-790 IFLYQNGLDSIAKE
+790 IFLYQNGLDSISDE
-804 LELVNKLHNKYLVS
+804 LNLVSRLHNTYSESGVS
-818 GASKVVHA
+818 RVVYA
-826 LTFFPNAHTTNQR
+826 RNLDSNKA
-839 KEAKSK
+839 K

-851 RLSNLGVVDDWT
+851 RLSNLGVIADWT
-863 VDDFS
+863 VDDFF

-875 YKTFTD
+875 YNNYTE
-881 ESIKTT
+881 ESIKST

-895 VDDFEFDNHSERIKY
+895 VDDFEFDNHSDRVKY
-910 TNILR
+910 SNILN
-915 DTELSK
+915 DNELPTFK
-921 FERLVKILLQWSYD
+921 RYVKVLLQWSYD

-955 DDTNEG
+955 DDTLQG
-961 KESFKRSLEAYF
+961 KEAFKKSLEAYF

-990 KDISKWFDVF
+990 KDFTKWFEVF
-1000 YDEIKD
+1000 YDE
-1006 GNDNIIFNF
+1006 NNNF
-1015 KSKDSLI
+1015 VRRDDLI

-1028 QRFLESYQSNTGLNL
+1028 QRFLESFQTNTGLNL
-1043 INGLTALLLEELFN
+1043 INGLTNLLLENSFN
-1057 EIEEKRFSKSFDT
+1057 AIEEQRFSKAFDT
-1070 ISNYEESKFV
+1070 ISNYEESKFD
-1080 YIIDQILEISKKINQ
+1080 YIVDQILEISKNINQ
-1095 KGKTLLLKFL
+1095 KGKIKLLKFL
-1105 YKYSK
+1105 YKFSK
-1110 TEEEKLRFAKEL
+1110 SDEEKLRFAKEL
-1122 GDTETILIH
+1122 GDTKTILIH
-1131 YNDRLKSIN
+1131 YNDRLKNIN
-1140 KNIEYGFRKIG
+1140 KNIENGFRKIG

>member
-1 MKKYSANYSYT
+1 MMKKYSANYSYT

-35 IVKNLIQRG
+35 IIKNLIQRG

-54 SIYGSVHKETELF
+54 SIYGSIHKETELF

-76 SNLKWNNTIKGDEE
+76 SKLKWNNTIKGDEE
-90 NNYFPARTFL
+90 NNYFPASTFL
-100 EERISEDLSEYV
+100 EERISEDLSEYD

-120 EIEINQITQRDDEN
+120 EIEINQITQRNDEN
-134 YRHQCVDFFLP
+134 FRHQCVDFFLP

-154 GQQHKEEVGGVIGS
+154 GQQHKEEIGRVIDS
-168 IRDNHLTLSKIL
+168 IRDNHLTLSRVL
-180 TVRIDTKDFEDR
+180 TVRIDTKDFEAR
-192 NEIYFEKIEII
+192 NEIYFEKIEQI
-203 KTKLDKHSRLLN
+203 KNQLDKYSRFLN
-215 LYKTNFNLS
+215 LYKANFNLS

-245 QILILELLE
+245 QVLILELLE
-254 SGKINLNDDKWLFEL
+254 NGILNLEDDKWIFEV
-269 KNLDI
+269 KNRDVN
-274 IGYENHAVEDLFEW
+274 GYENHSIEDVFEW
-288 FNHLLKLQKIPFN
+288 LHHLLKLQKITFN
-301 EPQFQIKLVQN
+301 EPQFEIKNVQN
-312 FSNTNCIKVDF
+312 FSTENCIKIDF
-323 SLFQRWTDENM
+323 SVLERWTDENS
-334 LNEEVIYVRTDYL
+334 LNEEVIYIRTDYL

-359 RINYFKLSTSNK
+359 RINYFRLSTSTK
-371 FEYKLIFN
+371 FNYKLLFN
-379 EESDDLENLEFFLK
+379 DESDDLENLEFFLK
-393 NIFEYDRFNN
+393 NIFEYDSFNN

-413 ENKTTIG
+413 ENNTTIG

-460 DLAYIQNI
+460 DQAYIQNI
-468 ESINSDTIGAER
+468 ELINSDVVGAER

-503 TKDFRERLISI
+503 TKDFRERLIAI
-514 NSQLNFS
+514 NSQLDFS

-548 IKKYCPSIS
+548 IKKYCPTIN

-597 IVINDNGNKYQ
+597 VVINDNGSKYQ
-608 QALKIIEKQN
+608 EVTTIIEN
-618 EEHKIFDLESDNPK
+618 HIEEDNLFDSDPDNSK
-632 CGLIFTPFVNSTV
+632 CGLIFTPFVNGGN
-645 AVDGCFGLSNKL
+645 GCFDLSNKL
-657 STNFKVQVKFYSGSK
+657 TTNFKVPIKFYSGSK
-672 PNNYADALDFESYKI
+672 PKNYNNDLDFETYKV
-687 KVQDEYKQNKFTLL
+687 KVQDEYKQNKFKLL

-706 FGMGINKKNIIFTI
+706 FGMGINKKNIGFTV

-740 DKSEAKCYVLLTE
+740 DKSNAKCYVLLTE
-753 EKKENE
+753 ENPETD

-776 TDKVKWNGQ
+776 TEKVKWDGQ

-790 IFLYQNGLDSIAKE
+790 IFLYQNGLDSISKE
-804 LELVNKLHNKYLVS
+804 LELVAQLHNTFSES
-818 GASKVVHA
+818 GVSKVIYA
-826 LTFFPNAHTTNQR
+826 RNLASNKA
-839 KEAKSK
+839 K

-851 RLSNLGVVDDWT
+851 RLSNLGVISDWT
-863 VDDFS
+863 VDDFF

-875 YKTFTD
+875 YNTFSE
-881 ESIKTT
+881 ESIKST

-895 VDDFEFDNHSERIKY
+895 VDDFEFDNHSDRIKY
-910 TNILR
+910 TNILN
-915 DTELSK
+915 DTELPK

-955 DDTNEG
+955 DDTVEG
-961 KESFKRSLEAYF
+961 KESFKKSLEAYF

-990 KDISKWFDVF
+990 KDISKWFEVF
-1000 YDEIKD
+1000 YDE
-1006 GNDNIIFNF
+1006 NNNF
-1015 KSKDSLI
+1015 INKDSLF

-1028 QRFLESYQSNTGLNL
+1028 QRFLESFQTNTGLNL
-1043 INGLTALLLEELFN
+1043 INGLTNLLLEESFN
-1057 EIEEKRFSKSFDT
+1057 KIEEQRFSKSFDT
-1070 ISNYEESKFV
+1070 ISNYEESKFD
-1080 YIIDQILEISKKINQ
+1080 YIIDQILEISKSINQ
-1095 KGKTLLLKFL
+1095 KGKIILLKFL
-1105 YKYSK
+1105 YKFSK
-1110 TEEEKLRFAKEL
+1110 SEDEKLRFAKEL

-1131 YNDRLKSIN
+1131 YNNRLKSIN

>member
-54 SIYGSVHKETELF
+54 SIYGSIHKETELF

-100 EERISEDLSEYV
+100 EERISEDLSEYD

-120 EIEINQITQRDDEN
+120 EIEINQITQRNDEN
-134 YRHQCVDFFLP
+134 FRHQCVDFFLP

-154 GQQHKEEVGGVIGS
+154 GQQHKEEVERVVDS

-180 TVRIDTKDFEDR
+180 TVRIDTRDLEEK
-192 NEIYFEKIEII
+192 NSIYFEKIEQI
-203 KTKLDKHSRLLN
+203 KNQLDKYSRFLN

-224 FAEIPE
+224 FAEIPK

-245 QILILELLE
+245 QVLILELLE
-254 SGKINLNDDKWLFEL
+254 NGILNFEDDKWVFEI
-269 KNLDI
+269 KNQDVSD
-274 IGYENHAVEDLFEW
+274 YENHSIEDIFEW
-288 FNHLLKLQKIPFN
+288 MYHLLNLQKIPFK
-301 EPQFQIKLVQN
+301 EPQIEIKNVKG
-312 FSNTNCIKVDF
+312 FSNDNCVKIDF
-323 SLFQRWTDENM
+323 SIFQRWTDENA
-334 LNEEVIYVRTDYL
+334 LNDDVIYVRTDYL

-359 RINYFKLSTSNK
+359 RVNYFTLSTSTKYN
-371 FEYKLIFN
+371 YKLLFN
-379 EESDDLENLEFFLK
+379 EESNDLENLGFFLK
-393 NIFEYDRFNN
+393 NIFEYDKFNN
-403 GQISIIQNIL
+403 GQISIIQNVL
-413 ENKTTIG
+413 ENNTTIG

-460 DLAYIQNI
+460 DQAYIQNI
-468 ESINSDTIGAER
+468 ESINSDVIGAER

-503 TKDFRERLISI
+503 TKDFRERLIAI

-548 IKKYCPSIS
+548 IKKYCPTIN

-597 IVINDNGNKYQ
+597 IVINDNGKKYQ
-608 QALKIIEKQN
+608 EITTIVDNHNQVDN
-618 EEHKIFDLESDNPK
+618 IFDLDSESPK
-632 CGLIFTPFVNSTV
+632 CGLIFTPFVNGTN
-645 AVDGCFGLSNKL
+645 GCFDLSSKL
-657 STNFKVQVKFYSGSK
+657 TTNFNVPVKFYSGSK
-672 PNNYADALDFESYKI
+672 PKNYQNDLDFEKYKV

-706 FGMGINKKNIIFTI
+706 FGMGINKKNISFTV

-740 DKSEAKCYVLLTE
+740 DKSDAKCYVLLTE
-753 EKKENE
+753 ENPETN

-776 TDKVKWNGQ
+776 TEKVKWDGQ

-790 IFLYQNGLDSIAKE
+790 IFLYQNGLDSISKE
-804 LELVNKLHNKYLVS
+804 LELVTLLHNTYSES
-818 GASKVVHA
+818 GTSKVVYA
-826 LTFFPNAHTTNQR
+826 RNLASNKA
-839 KEAKSK
+839 K

-851 RLSNLGVVDDWT
+851 RLSNLGVIADWT
-863 VDDFS
+863 VDDFF

-875 YKTFTD
+875 YNTFTE
-881 ESIKTT
+881 ESIKST

-895 VDDFEFDNHSERIKY
+895 IDDFEFDNNPDRIKY
-910 TNILR
+910 TNIL
-915 DTELSK
+915 DDNSLPK

-955 DDTNEG
+955 DDTIEG
-961 KESFKRSLEAYF
+961 KESFKKSLEAYF

-990 KDISKWFDVF
+990 KDITKWFQVF
-1000 YDEIKD
+1000 YDE
-1006 GNDNIIFNF
+1006 NNNF
-1015 KSKDSLI
+1015 INKGSLI

-1028 QRFLESYQSNTGLNL
+1028 QRFLESFQSNTGLNL
-1043 INGLTALLLEELFN
+1043 INGLTNLLLSESFN
-1057 EIEEKRFSKSFDT
+1057 KIEEQRFSKSFDT
-1070 ISNYEESKFV
+1070 ISNYEDSTFDF
-1080 YIIDQILEISKKINQ
+1080 IIDHILEISKRIEQ
-1095 KGKTLLLKFL
+1095 KGKIVLLKFL
-1105 YKYSK
+1105 YKFSK

-1131 YNDRLKSIN
+1131 YNNRLKSIN

>member
-17 IQNLTNPR
+17 IQNLAIPR
-25 KESEFLSAIL
+25 KESGFLPAIL
-35 IVKNLIQRG
+35 IIKNLIQRG

-54 SIYGSVHKETELF
+54 SIYGSVHKDDEQF

-76 SNLKWNNTIKGDEE
+76 SNLEWHNRIKGDKG
-90 NNYFPARTFL
+90 NNYFPARIFL
-100 EERISEDLSEYV
+100 EERINEDLSEYD

-120 EIEINQITQRDDEN
+120 EIEINQITQRNDEN
-134 YRHQCVDFFLP
+134 FEYQYVDFFLP

-154 GQQHKEEVGGVIGS
+154 GQQHKEEVGRVIDS
-168 IRDNHLTLSKIL
+168 IRDNHLILSKIL
-180 TVRIDTKDFEDR
+180 TVRIDTKDLEAK
-192 NEIYFEKIEII
+192 NETYFEKIEQI
-203 KTKLDKHSRLLN
+203 KNQLDKYSRFLN

-224 FAEIPE
+224 FAEISE
-230 EIKKTKLLPTAIIRF
+230 ETKKTKLLPTAIIRF
-245 QILILELLE
+245 QVLILELLE
-254 SGKINLNDDKWLFEL
+254 SGKISLEDDKWIFEV
-269 KNLDI
+269 KNQDVN
-274 IGYENHAVEDLFEW
+274 GYENHSIEDIFEW
-288 FNHLLKLQKIPFN
+288 LHHLLKLQKITFN
-301 EPQFQIKLVQN
+301 EPQFEIKNVQN
-312 FSNTNCIKVDF
+312 FSNANCIKIDF
-323 SLFQRWTDENM
+323 SLLQRWTDQNL
-334 LNEEVIYVRTDYL
+334 LNEEIIYLRTDYL
-347 DLFHNRNKNKLD
+347 DLFHNRNKDKLD
-359 RINYFKLSTSNK
+359 RINYFKLSTSTKYN
-371 FEYKLIFN
+371 YKLIFN

-393 NIFEYDRFNN
+393 NIFGYDKFNN
-403 GQISIIQNIL
+403 GQISIIQNVL
-413 ENKTTIG
+413 ENNTTIG

-460 DLAYIQNI
+460 DQAYIQNI
-468 ESINSDTIGAER
+468 ESINSDVIGSER

-503 TKDFRERLISI
+503 TKDFRERLVAI

-548 IKKYCPSIS
+548 IKQYCPSIN

-567 NVLKDIQLEFNTDQK
+567 NVLKDIQLEFNTDQQ

-597 IVINDNGNKYQ
+597 IVINDNSNKYQ
-608 QALKIIEKQN
+608 EITTIIENHNQKDN
-618 EEHKIFDLESDNPK
+618 IFDLSSENPK
-632 CGLIFTPFVNSTV
+632 CGLIFTPFVNG
-645 AVDGCFGLSNKL
+645 ANGCFDLSNKL
-657 STNFKVQVKFYSGSK
+657 TTNFNIPVKFYSGSK
-672 PNNYADALDFESYKI
+672 PTNYQNDIDFEKYKI

-706 FGMGINKKNIIFTI
+706 FGMGINKKNISFTV

-740 DKSEAKCYVLLTE
+740 DKSNAKCYVLLTE
-753 EKKENE
+753 ENP
-759 VETIF
+759 ETDIEIIF
-764 NPESTYEEIQSL
+764 NPESSYEEIQSL
-776 TDKVKWNGQ
+776 TEKVKWDGQ

-790 IFLYQNGLDSIAKE
+790 IFLYQNGLDSISKE
-804 LELVNKLHNKYLVS
+804 LELVTLLHNTYS
-818 GASKVVHA
+818 ETGTSKVVYA
-826 LTFFPNAHTTNQR
+826 TNLGSN
-839 KEAKSK
+839 KIK

-851 RLSNLGVVDDWT
+851 RLSNLGVILDWT
-863 VDDFS
+863 VDDFF
-868 NGVFTVT
+868 NGVFTVK
-875 YKTFTD
+875 YNNFSEKSI
-881 ESIKTT
+881 EST

-895 VDDFEFDNHSERIKY
+895 IDDFEFDNHLDRIKY
-910 TNILR
+910 TNILN
-915 DTELSK
+915 DKELPK

-955 DDTNEG
+955 DNTTEG
-961 KESFKRSLEAYF
+961 KESFKKSLEAYF

-979 YILQHIAENNN
+979 YVLQHIAENNN
-990 KDISKWFDVF
+990 KDISKWFEVF
-1000 YDEIKD
+1000 YDE
-1006 GNDNIIFNF
+1006 NNNF
-1015 KSKDSLI
+1015 INKDSII

-1028 QRFLESYQSNTGLNL
+1028 QRFLESFQSNTGLNL
-1043 INGLTALLLEELFN
+1043 INGLTNLLLEESLN
-1057 EIEEKRFSKSFDT
+1057 KIEEQRFTKSFDT
-1070 ISNYEESKFV
+1070 ISNYEESIFD
-1080 YIIDQILEISKKINQ
+1080 YIIDHIIEVSKKLDQ
-1095 KGKTLLLKFL
+1095 KGKIMLLQFL
-1105 YKYSK
+1105 YKFSK
-1110 TEEEKLRFAKEL
+1110 SEEDKIRFAKEL
-1122 GDTETILIH
+1122 GDTETLLLH
-1131 YNDRLKSIN
+1131 YNNRLKIIN

>member
-1 MKKYSANYSYT
+1 MRKYSANYSYT

-25 KESEFLSAIL
+25 KESEFLPAIL
-35 IVKNLIQRG
+35 IIKNLLQRG

-54 SIYGSVHKETELF
+54 SIYGSVHKDVELF
-67 KKPFVLINQ
+67 KKPFVLINKTD
-76 SNLKWNNTIKGDEE
+76 LKWHNTIKGDEV

-100 EERISEDLSEYV
+100 EERISEDLSDYE

-120 EIEINQITQRDDEN
+120 EIEINQITQQDDEN
-134 YRHQCVDFFLP
+134 FKYQCVDFFLP

-154 GQQHKEEVGGVIGS
+154 GQQHKEEAGRVIDN
-168 IRDNHLTLSKIL
+168 IRDDHLLLSNVV
-180 TVRIDTKDFEDR
+180 TVRIDTKDLEAR
-192 NEIYFEKIEII
+192 NKKYFEQIEQI
-203 KTKLDKHSRLLN
+203 KKQLDKYSRFLN
-215 LYKTNFNLS
+215 LYKTNYNLK
-224 FAEIPE
+224 FTNIPKE
-230 EIKKTKLLPTAIIRF
+230 TKKTKLLPTAIIRF

-254 SGKINLNDDKWLFEL
+254 SGTINFDDNKWCFEVKNRDL
-269 KNLDI
+269 K
-274 IGYENHAVEDLFEW
+274 GYEDHAIEDLLEW
-288 FNHLLKLQKIPFN
+288 FYHLLKLQKITFK
-301 EPQFQIKLVQN
+301 EPQYEVKNVKKFSTKTSIK
-312 FSNTNCIKVDF
+312 IDF
-323 SLFQRWTDENM
+323 SLLERWTDENT
-334 LNEEVIYVRTDYL
+334 LNKDVIYVRTDYL

-359 RINYFKLSTSNK
+359 RINYFKLSTTTK
-371 FEYKLIFN
+371 FNYKLIFN

-413 ENKTTIG
+413 ENNTTIG

-460 DLAYIQNI
+460 DQAYIQNI
-468 ESINSDTIGAER
+468 ESINSDVVGAVR
-480 TEILDNYSN
+480 KEILDNYSY
-489 GKYFFVFISPERFQ
+489 GKYFFVYISPERFQ
-503 TKDFRERLISI
+503 TKDFRERLTAI
-514 NSQLNFS
+514 NSQLDFS

-548 IKKYCPSIS
+548 IKRYCTTIN

-597 IVINDNGNKYQ
+597 IVINDKGEKFQ
-608 QALKIIEKQN
+608 EVTTIIDDHIKKDNLFDSEAEKT
-618 EEHKIFDLESDNPK
+618 K
-632 CGLIFTPFVNSTV
+632 CGLIFTPFVNGPY
-645 AVDGCFGLSNKL
+645 GCYDLSSKL
-657 STNFKVQVKFYSGSK
+657 ATNYNTPVKFYSGSK
-672 PNNYADALDFESYKI
+672 PRNYNIALDFETYKV
-687 KVQDEYKQNKFTLL
+687 KVQDEFKQDKFTLL
-701 TATKA
+701 AATKA
-706 FGMGINKKNIIFTI
+706 FGMGINKRNISFTV

-740 DKSEAKCYVLLTE
+740 DKTNAKCYVLLTE
-753 EKKENE
+753 ENPKTD
-759 VETIF
+759 VQTIF
-764 NPESTYEEIQSL
+764 DPESSYEDIQSL
-776 TDKVKWNGQ
+776 SEKVKWDGQ

-790 IFLYQNGLDSIAKE
+790 VFLYQNGLDSIANE
-804 LELVNKLHNKYLVS
+804 LELVTLLHNTYSQS
-818 GASKVVHA
+818 GAYKVIHA
-826 LTFFPNAHTTNQR
+826 RTLRSNKA
-839 KEAKSK
+839 K

-851 RLSNLGVVDDWT
+851 RLSNLGVISDWT
-863 VDDFS
+863 VDDFFS
-868 NGVFTVT
+868 GVFTVT
-875 YKTFTD
+875 YNNFTEQSI
-881 ESIKTT
+881 EST

-895 VDDFEFDNHSERIKY
+895 VDDFEFDKHPDRIKY
-910 TNILR
+910 TNILN
-915 DTELSK
+915 DNNLPK
-921 FERLVKILLQWSYD
+921 FDRLVKILLQWSYD

-955 DDTNEG
+955 DDTIEG

-990 KDISKWFDVF
+990 KDISKWFEVF
-1000 YDEIKD
+1000 YDE
-1006 GNDNIIFNF
+1006 NNNF
-1015 KSKDSLI
+1015 INKESII

-1028 QRFLESYQSNTGLNL
+1028 QRFLESFQSNTGLNL
-1043 INGLTALLLEELFN
+1043 INGLTNLLLENPLN
-1057 EIEEKRFSKSFDT
+1057 KTEEQRFSKAFDT
-1070 ISNYEESKFV
+1070 VSNFKDADFDYA
-1080 YIIDQILEISKKINQ
+1080 IDQILEISKRINQ
-1095 KGKTLLLKFL
+1095 NGKITLLKFL

-1110 TEEEKLRFAKEL
+1110 TEDEKLRFAKEL
-1122 GDTETILIH
+1122 GDTKTVLIN
-1131 YNDRLKSIN
+1131 YNNRIKSIN
-1140 KNIEYGFRKIG
+1140 KKIENGFRKIG

>member
-1 MKKYSANYSYT
+1 MMKKYSANYSYT

-17 IQNLTNPR
+17 IQNLTLPR
-25 KESEFLSAIL
+25 IESEFLSAIL

-54 SIYGSVHKETELF
+54 SIYGSIHKNDEQF
-67 KKPFVLINQ
+67 KKPFVLIDQ
-76 SNLKWNNTIKGDEE
+76 SNILWHNTIKGDEE

-100 EERISEDLSEYV
+100 EKRISEDLAEYE

-120 EIEINQITQRDDEN
+120 EIEINQITQRNDEN
-134 YRHQCVDFFLP
+134 FRNQCVDFFLP

-154 GQQHKEEVGGVIGS
+154 GQQHKEEVGRVIDS
-168 IRDNHLTLSKIL
+168 IRDNHLTLSKIV
-180 TVRIDTKDFEDR
+180 TVRIDTKDFEER

-203 KTKLDKHSRLLN
+203 KNQLDKYSRFLN

-224 FAEIPE
+224 FEEIPE

-254 SGKINLNDDKWLFEL
+254 CGKINLDDDKWIFEV
-269 KNLDI
+269 KNQDI
-274 IGYENHAVEDLFEW
+274 NGYENHAIEDVFEW
-288 FNHLLKLQKIPFN
+288 FHHLLKLQKIPFK
-301 EPQFQIKLVQN
+301 EPQFEVKYVQN
-312 FSNTNCIKVDF
+312 FSSSNCLKIDF

-334 LNEEVIYVRTDYL
+334 LNEDVIFVRTDYL

-359 RINYFKLSTSNK
+359 RINYFKLSTTNK

-379 EESDDLENLEFFLK
+379 DKSDDLENLEFFLK
-393 NIFEYDRFNN
+393 NIFEYDKFNN

-413 ENKTTIG
+413 ENNTTIG

-468 ESINSDTIGAER
+468 ESINSDTIGVER

-503 TKDFRERLISI
+503 TKDFRERLVAI

-548 IKKYCPSIS
+548 IKKYCPSIN

-597 IVINDNGNKYQ
+597 IVVNDNGNKYQ
-608 QALKIIEKQN
+608 EALKIIEKQN
-618 EEHKIFDLESDNPK
+618 EEHKIFDLEVDNPK
-632 CGLIFTPFVNSTV
+632 CGLIFTPNKQGGF
-645 AVDGCFGLSNKL
+645 GCSNLASNLQTHFNTRIEYYSGTKPN
-657 STNFKVQVKFYSGSK
+657 TFTGTDKEFDIYKQKVQ
-672 PNNYADALDFESYKI
+672 NDF
-687 KVQDEYKQNKFTLL
+687 KQNKFKLL
-701 TATKA
+701 AATKA
-706 FGMGINKKNIIFTI
+706 FGMGINKKNISFTI

-740 DKSEAKCYVLLTE
+740 DKSDAKCYVLLTE
-753 EKKENE
+753 ENPETD
-759 VETIF
+759 VQTIF
-764 NPESTYEEIQSL
+764 NPESTYEEIKTLRKQIG
-776 TDKVKWNGQ
+776 WNGQ
-785 DVFRQ
+785 DVLRN
-790 IFLYQNGLDSIAKE
+790 IYLYQNGLDSIAKE
-804 LELVNKLHNKYLVS
+804 LELVTQLHNTYSES
-818 GASKVVHA
+818 GASKVVYA
-826 LTFFPNAHTTNQR
+826 TNLASS
-839 KEAKSK
+839 KAK

-851 RLSNLGVVDDWT
+851 RLSNLGVISDWT
-863 VDDFS
+863 VDDFF

-875 YKTFTD
+875 YGTFTE

-910 TNILR
+910 TNILK
-915 DTELSK
+915 DAELSK

-955 DDTNEG
+955 DDTVEG
-961 KESFKRSLEAYF
+961 KESFKKSLEAYF

-990 KDISKWFDVF
+990 KDISKWFQVF
-1000 YDEIKD
+1000 YDE
-1006 GNDNIIFNF
+1006 NNNF
-1015 KSKDSLI
+1015 INKDSLF

-1028 QRFLESYQSNTGLNL
+1028 QRFLESFQTNTGLNL
-1043 INGLTALLLEELFN
+1043 INGLTNLLLEESFSK
-1057 EIEEKRFSKSFDT
+1057 IEEQRFSKSFDT
-1070 ISNYEESKFV
+1070 ISNYEESRFD
-1080 YIIDQILEISKKINQ
+1080 YIVDQILEISKRINQ
-1095 KGKTLLLKFL
+1095 KGKIILLKFL
-1105 YKYSK
+1105 YKFSK

-1122 GDTETILIH
+1122 GDTETMLIH
-1131 YNDRLKSIN
+1131 YNNRIKSIN

>member
-1 MKKYSANYSYT
+1 MMKKYSANYSYT

-54 SIYGSVHKETELF
+54 RVYGSTHKQVELF
-67 KKPFVLINQ
+67 KTPFVLINQ
-76 SNLKWNNTIKGDEE
+76 SILDWNSTIKGDEI
-90 NNYFPARTFL
+90 NNYFPAKTFL
-100 EERISEDLSEYV
+100 EERIQEDLSEYE

-120 EIEINQITQRDDEN
+120 EIEINQITQRDDEDFR
-134 YRHQCVDFFLP
+134 YQCVDFFLP

-154 GQQHKEEVGGVIGS
+154 GQQHKEEVGRVIDS
-168 IRDNHLTLSKIL
+168 LRDNHLTLSKVL
-180 TVRIDTKDFEDR
+180 TVRIDTKDLEGK
-192 NEIYFEKIEII
+192 NKIYFEKIEQI
-203 KTKLDKHSRLLN
+203 KNQLDKYSSFLN

-224 FAEIPE
+224 LSEIPE

-245 QILILELLE
+245 QVLILELLE
-254 SGKINLNDDKWLFEL
+254 NGRISLQDDKWVFEV
-269 KNLDI
+269 KNQDI
-274 IGYENHAVEDLFEW
+274 SGFENHSIEDIFEW
-288 FNHLLKLQKIPFN
+288 LHHLLKLQKVKFN
-301 EPQFQIKLVQN
+301 EPQFEVKYVRN
-312 FSNTNCIKVDF
+312 FSNDNCVKIDF
-323 SLFQRWTDENM
+323 SLFQRWTDENL
-334 LNEEVIYVRTDYL
+334 LNEDVIYVRTDYL

-359 RINYFKLSTSNK
+359 RINYFKLSTSSK
-371 FEYKLIFN
+371 FNYKLLFN

-413 ENKTTIG
+413 ENNTTIG

-460 DLAYIQNI
+460 DQAYIQNI
-468 ESINSDTIGAER
+468 ESINSDVVGAER

-503 TKDFRERLISI
+503 TKDFRERLIAI
-514 NSQLNFS
+514 NSQLDFS

-548 IKKYCPSIS
+548 IKKHCPSIN

-597 IVINDNGNKYQ
+597 IVINDNGKKFQ
-608 QALKIIEKQN
+608 EVTTIIENHNLVDKTLD
-618 EEHKIFDLESDNPK
+618 FDSDNPK
-632 CGLIFTPFVNSTV
+632 CGLIFTPNKQGKF
-645 AVDGCFGLSNKL
+645 GCSSIANNLT
-657 STNFKVQVKFYSGSK
+657 TNFKSRIEYYSGTK
-672 PNNYADALDFESYKI
+672 PNTFIGTDKEFDHYKQ
-687 KVQDEYKQNKFTLL
+687 KVQDDYKQNKFKLL
-701 TATKA
+701 VATKA
-706 FGMGINKKNIIFTI
+706 FGMGINKKNISFTI

-740 DKSEAKCYVLLTE
+740 DKSNAKCYVLLTE
-753 EKKENE
+753 EKPETD

-776 TDKVKWNGQ
+776 TEKVKWNGQ

-790 IFLYQNGLDSIAKE
+790 IFLYQNGLDSISKE
-804 LELVNKLHNKYLVS
+804 LELVTQLHNTYSES
-818 GASKVVHA
+818 GASKVI
-826 LTFFPNAHTTNQR
+826 F
-839 KEAKSK
+839 AKKLASNKAK

-851 RLSNLGVVDDWT
+851 RLSNLGVVSDWT
-863 VDDFS
+863 VDDFF

-875 YKTFTD
+875 YYTFTE
-881 ESIKTT
+881 ESIKLT
-887 LLKFIKKY
+887 LLSFIKKY

-910 TNILR
+910 TNILN
-915 DTELSK
+915 DTELAK

-955 DDTNEG
+955 DDTAQG
-961 KESFKRSLEAYF
+961 KESFKKSLEAYF

-990 KDISKWFDVF
+990 KDISKWFEVF
-1000 YDEIKD
+1000 YDE
-1006 GNDNIIFNF
+1006 NNNF
-1015 KSKDSLI
+1015 ISKDSLI

-1028 QRFLESYQSNTGLNL
+1028 QRFLESFQSNTGLNL
-1043 INGLTALLLEELFN
+1043 INGLANLLLEESFN
-1057 EIEEKRFSKSFDT
+1057 KIEEHRFSKSFDT
-1070 ISNYEESKFV
+1070 ISNYEESMFDF
-1080 YIIDQILEISKKINQ
+1080 IINQILEISKRINQ
-1095 KGKTLLLKFL
+1095 KGKIVLLKFL

-1131 YNDRLKSIN
+1131 YNNRLKSIN

>member
-17 IQNLTNPR
+17 IQNLNSSR
-25 KESEFLSAIL
+25 KESEFLSAIH
-35 IVKNLIQRG
+35 IIKNLIQRG

-54 SIYGSVHKETELF
+54 SVYGSIHKKTEHF

-76 SNLKWNNTIKGDEE
+76 SNLKWNNTIRGDEE

-100 EERISEDLSEYV
+100 EERISQDLSEYE
-112 FIKQLIIP
+112 FIKQLIVP
-120 EIEINQITQRDDEN
+120 EIEINQITQRDDVN
-134 YRHQCVDFFLP
+134 FKHQCVDFFLP

-154 GQQHKEEVGGVIGS
+154 GQQHKKEIGRVVDS
-168 IRDNHLTLSKIL
+168 IRDNHLSLSKVK
-180 TVRIDTKDFEDR
+180 TVRIDTIDLETR
-192 NEIYFEKIEII
+192 NETYFEKIEEI
-203 KTKLDKHSRLLN
+203 KSQLETYSRFLN
-215 LYKTNFNLS
+215 LYKNNFNLS

-230 EIKKTKLLPTAIIRF
+230 EIKKTKLLPTATIRF
-245 QILILELLE
+245 QILLLELLE
-254 SGKINLNDDKWLFEL
+254 SGLL
-269 KNLDI
+269 NLDDSKWVFEI
-274 IGYENHAVEDLFEW
+274 KNRDVNSYENYAIEDVFEW
-288 FNHLLKLQKIPFN
+288 FQHLLKLQKIEFN
-301 EPQFQIKLVQN
+301 EPEVEIRNVEN
-312 FSNTNCIKVDF
+312 FSNGNCIKVDF
-323 SLFQRWTDENM
+323 SLLERWTDENS
-334 LNEEVIYVRTDYL
+334 LNESVIYVRTDYL

-359 RINYFKLSTSNK
+359 RINYFKLSTSKK
-371 FEYKLIFN
+371 FKYKLLFN
-379 EESDDLENLEFFLK
+379 DESDDLENLEFFLK
-393 NIFEYDRFNN
+393 NIFEYNKFNN

-413 ENKTTIG
+413 ENNTTIG

-460 DLAYIQNI
+460 DQAYIQNI

-480 TEILDNYSN
+480 TEIMDNYGN

-503 TKDFRERLISI
+503 TKDFRERLNAI
-514 NSQLNFS
+514 NKQLNFS

-548 IKKYCPSIS
+548 IKKYCPEIN

-608 QALKIIEKQN
+608 ELNSVIDYQIEEN
-618 EEHKIFDLESDNPK
+618 SLFNSESDIIK
-632 CGLIFTPFVNSTV
+632 CGLIFTPFVNGV
-645 AVDGCFGLSNKL
+645 NGCFNLSNNL
-657 STNFKVQVKFYSGSK
+657 TTNYQTPIKFYSGSK
-672 PNNYADALDFESYKI
+672 PRNFAGTDKEFEKYKL
-687 KVQDEYKQNKFTLL
+687 KVQDEYKKNKFTLL

-706 FGMGINKKNIIFTI
+706 FGMGINKKNIGFTV

-740 DKSEAKCYVLLTE
+740 DKSNSKCYVLLTE
-753 EKKENE
+753 EKPEND
-759 VETIF
+759 VNKIF
-764 NPESTYEEIQSL
+764 NPESTYEEIKELQEQ
-776 TDKVKWNGQ
+776 VGRNGKC
-785 DVFRQ
+785 VFRQ
-790 IFLYQNGLDSIAKE
+790 IFLYQNGLDSIPKE
-804 LELVNKLHNKYLVS
+804 LELVSRLHNVYSES
-818 GASKVVHA
+818 GATKIVYA
-826 LTFFPNAHTTNQR
+826 LTLFPNAQTANQR

-845 VEKAIY
+845 VEKSIY
-851 RLSNLGVVDDWT
+851 RLSNLGIVSDWT
-863 VDDFS
+863 VDDFL

-875 YKTFTD
+875 YNNYTED
-881 ESIKTT
+881 SIKST

-895 VDDFEFDNHSERIKY
+895 VDDFEFDNHSDRVKY
-910 TNILR
+910 SNILN
-915 DTELSK
+915 DNELPVFK
-921 FERLVKILLQWSYD
+921 RYVKVLLQWSYD

-955 DDTNEG
+955 DDTLQG
-961 KESFKRSLEAYF
+961 KEAFKKSLEAYF

-990 KDISKWFDVF
+990 KDFAKWFEVF
-1000 YDEIKD
+1000 YDENNNFIKKED
-1006 GNDNIIFNF
+1006 
-1015 KSKDSLI
+1015 LI

-1028 QRFLESYQSNTGLNL
+1028 QRFLESFQTNTGLNL
-1043 INGLTALLLEELFN
+1043 INGLTNLLLENSFN
-1057 EIEEKRFSKSFDT
+1057 AIEEHRFSKAFDT
-1070 ISNYEESKFV
+1070 ISNYEESKFD
-1080 YIIDQILEISKKINQ
+1080 YIVDQILEISKNINQ
-1095 KGKTLLLKFL
+1095 KGKIKLLKFL
-1105 YKYSK
+1105 YKFSK
-1110 TEEEKLRFAKEL
+1110 SDEEKLRFAKEL
-1122 GDTETILIH
+1122 GDTKTILIH
-1131 YNDRLKSIN
+1131 YNDRLKNIN
-1140 KNIEYGFRKIG
+1140 KNIENGFRKIG